1 MDALLL
7 LLFVVVVVVVVIVV
21 VLLLLL
27 LLLPNL
33 WVVLVHRVD
42 ANDNPT
48 DGAYT
53 RSIEYLVVSSA
64 LRAPA
69 SSSLRKAGVFYRASI
84 STTVLHLLKT
94 PMSSRNSCA
103 RSFSSDGVIMVSAP
117 WTPSQKKTGGQT
129 N

>member
-1 MDALLL
+1 MDALL
-7 LLFVVVVVVVVIVV
+7 LLFVVVVVVVIVV
-21 VLLLLL
+21 VVVLLL

-33 WVVLVHRVD
+33 WVVLVHRVYVD

-53 RSIEYLVVSSA
+53 RAIEYLVVSSA
-64 LRAPA
+64 LKARA

-94 PMSSRNSCA
+94 PMSSPNSCT

-117 WTPSQKKTGGQT
+117 WIPSQKKTGGQT